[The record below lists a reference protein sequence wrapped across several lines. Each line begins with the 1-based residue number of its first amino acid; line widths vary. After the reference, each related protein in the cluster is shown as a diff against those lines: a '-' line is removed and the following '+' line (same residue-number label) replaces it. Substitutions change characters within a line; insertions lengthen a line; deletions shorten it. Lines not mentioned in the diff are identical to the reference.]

1 MINAN
6 MMYLRPGNLFKEFV
20 IENNRQKVTSTGR
33 VVNDHK
39 GDGIKTLQ
47 PQKLRKISLP
57 RTIPLHIR
65 LCREEHL

>member
-39 GDGIKTLQ
+39 GDGIKTLYG
-47 PQKLRKISLP
+47 LSLIHISEP
-57 RTIPLHIR
+57 TRP
-65 LCREEHL
+65 

>member
-39 GDGIKTLQ
+39 NSVWM
-47 PQKLRKISLP
+47 P
-57 RTIPLHIR
+57 
-65 LCREEHL
+65 CRCNHRNCEK

>member
-33 VVNDHK
+33 VVNA
-39 GDGIKTLQ
+39 LQMQ